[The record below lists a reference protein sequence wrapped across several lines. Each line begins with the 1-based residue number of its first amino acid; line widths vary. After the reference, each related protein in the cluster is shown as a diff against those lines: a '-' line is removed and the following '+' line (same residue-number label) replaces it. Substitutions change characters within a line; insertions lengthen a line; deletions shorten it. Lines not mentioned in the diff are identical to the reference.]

1 MTVLDL
7 RSDFLSRPTEE
18 MVSAMTDAARRR
30 GGFGVREDADVQ
42 ALEALAAELTG
53 MEDALFCASCG
64 LANQI
69 AIHLRTRPGGALV
82 AEADAHVILSEAGGP
97 AALSG
102 VMCKGVPGHEGA
114 PELGA
119 LAQALAGGDAQR
131 SRAQLLVVE
140 NTHVRSGGAV
150 LDLRTMQ
157 ALQQA
162 AQAAGVPV
170 HLDGS
175 RVFNAAAALGVPAA
189 QLCAT
194 VDTVAFS
201 LNKGLAAPLG
211 AILAGPR
218 ELIEEG
224 VRVRQMFG
232 GGWRPAGI
240 PAAAARVALQTM
252 PQRLAQDHEV
262 ARALG
267 AAVCALD
274 GLSPGQARVWTNL
287 VLVDLDQRLGGA
299 AAFAQVLARHGVLAL
314 PFAAHRLRLAVYY
327 EIGPSDI
334 PVIVQ
339 AFRRALA
346 EAGDAPHSKET
357 ARGIA

>member
-1 MTVLDL
+1 MPLLDL
-7 RSDFLSRPTEE
+7 RSDFLSRPTQE
-18 MVSAMTDAARRR
+18 MVGAMTEAAGRR

-42 ALEALAAELTG
+42 ALESLAAELTG
-53 MEDALFCASCG
+53 KEDALFCASCG

-82 AEADAHVILSEAGGP
+82 AEADAHVILSESGGP

-102 VMCKGVPGHEGA
+102 VMCKGVPGHEGV
-114 PELGA
+114 PHPDA
-119 LAQALAGGDAQR
+119 LALALSGGDAQR
-131 SRAQLLVVE
+131 PRAQLLVVE

-150 LDLRTMQ
+150 LDLPTLRRMEDM
-157 ALQQA
+157 AKS
-162 AQAAGVPV
+162 AGVPV

-175 RVFNAAAALGVPAA
+175 RVFNAAAALGVTAA
-189 QLCAT
+189 QVCAT
-194 VDTVAFS
+194 ADSIAFS

-218 ELIEEG
+218 DFIEEA

-240 PAAAARVALQTM
+240 PAAAARVALRTM

-267 AAVCALD
+267 AALCELEGV
-274 GLSPGQARVWTNL
+274 SPGQSKVWTNL

-299 AAFAQVLARHGVLAL
+299 AAFATVLARHGVLAL

-327 EIGPSDI
+327 EIGASDI
-334 PVIVQ
+334 PVILQ
-339 AFRRALA
+339 AFRQALA
-346 EAGDAPHSKET
+346 EA
-357 ARGIA
+357 R